1 MSNALPRPWTVDE
14 FLEWEA
20 SQQERYEFVDG
31 VVFNMGGGTLAH
43 AAIRDNLTALLR
55 QELRATACRAFS
67 ETVKVVTPTHCFYP
81 DLVITCAHVTLTDDR
96 IAEPRVII
104 EVLSRSTAD
113 RDRGAKWVGYQEI
126 PSLEHYVLVAQHE
139 RRIDCFTRTDG
150 GWLLQVL
157 RPPAREVALESIGTT
172 LALDA
177 IYDGSGT

>member
-1 MSNALPRPWTVDE
+1 MDE
-14 FLEWEA
+14 FLKWEA
-20 SQQERYEFVDG
+20 SQQDRYELVDG

-43 AAIRDNLTALLR
+43 AVIRDNLTAILR
-55 QELRATACRAFS
+55 HELRKTACRAFS
-67 ETVKVVTPTHCFYP
+67 ETVKVVTPTNCFYP
-81 DLVITCAHVTLTDDR
+81 DLVITCASVTLTEDR
-96 IAEPRVII
+96 IAEPNVII

-139 RRIDCFTRTDG
+139 RRIDCFTRTEE

-157 RPPAREVALESIGTT
+157 RPPTTDLILAAIDTT

-177 IYDGSGT
+177 IYEASGT